1 MPAVVWDCDGV
12 LVDSEPHSVAAW
24 IDVLG
29 GYGSEA
35 TPADVAACTGLGF
48 APTYAH
54 LAAIP
59 CRQRL
64 PGPASLWPELLEALE
79 RSFGPRLEPLP
90 DAAACLRVL
99 ADAGVIQ
106 GVATTSPRSRLDLTL
121 RVAGLADVFAA
132 TAAGDEVARGKPSP
146 DVYLLAAS
154 RLGVDPNSC
163 VAVEDTGHGV
173 RAAVAAGM
181 RVIGV
186 VREPAAL
193 TALEEGGA
201 DVVDRLDPERLLQ
214 LLI

>member
-1 MPAVVWDCDGV
+1 MAAVWDCDGV

-29 GYGSEA
+29 RYGSEA

-48 APTYAH
+48 APTYAR

-59 CRQRL
+59 CEQRL
-64 PGPASLWPELLEALE
+64 PGPPALWPELLEALE
-79 RSFGPRLEPLP
+79 RSFGPRLEPFP
-90 DAAACLRVL
+90 DAAACLAVL
-99 ADAGVIQ
+99 ADAGVTQ
-106 GVATTSPRSRLDLTL
+106 GIATTSPRSRLDLTL
-121 RVAGLADVFAA
+121 RVAGLTGLFAA
-132 TAAGDEVARGKPSP
+132 TAAGDEVARGKPAP
-146 DVYLLAAS
+146 DVYLLAAA
-154 RLGVDPNSC
+154 RLGVDPESC

-186 VREPAAL
+186 VREPPER

-201 DVVDRLDPERLLQ
+201 EVVDRLEPDRLLE
-214 LLI
+214 LIG